1 MDIRSLLVG
10 RNITFAAIAVST
22 NSKISTVSKLA
33 AVSLLITVSALAVQL
48 PAGAQAPSQAS
59 LQREYENRFAP
70 KKEKKIKALQQL
82 INDGSVPTS
91 TSHGSHATSGTQ
103 NGASYRVR
111 ASNKSKSESL
121 KTYSTPLVYIQKPV
135 TYVFQAGQGYGMTSH
150 FGVPGPQDGAFQFDP
165 GAVLLAKDLPSGVVN
180 AAMAEGSFNGLG
192 IRLTDTAAKLALG
205 DFAQTIIDRAT
216 SPERWVKTAQVVAQA
231 QQQMIA
237 ESTSQVAKQTTQ
249 ANIKVIGK
257 HLVNIANEEV
267 AGNEGISK
275 VVRSV
280 QLFWKSVYVPMAIL
294 LLLTGAVL
302 SSAKVIVQYTFNIA
316 PGEEIMTP
324 LSGPLKAL
332 TAIVLIPATQLI
344 VSYSIDIGNSMT
356 EAVQA
361 VTDLQNVQSWL
372 GEQMSQ
378 IASGAQTAPMPAMAS
393 PESAQAFMAN
403 VENKPVQ
410 NQTSAMVAGTLSM
423 MVSIATA
430 ILLAFQLVFV
440 LYLFLMGP
448 IAAALYAWPWG
459 MSRLFKTVFTNW
471 LNAVINL
478 VLWRFWWCVLLLVMD
493 ARITWLRQEGI
504 YEANSPW
511 ELFAMIC
518 FLVLL
523 SVVPFMSFQ
532 FNPGSF
538 VDKLL
543 GELGQGSG
551 VGASPN
557 IGGTATGG
565 ALGSS
570 MGSAVGGIA

>member
-1 MDIRSLLVG
+1 M
-10 RNITFAAIAVST
+10 ST
-22 NSKISTVSKLA
+22 S
-33 AVSLLITVSALAVQL
+33 
-48 PAGAQAPSQAS
+48 GS
-59 LQREYENRFAP
+59 LQRKLTLLTVVALGIQSAALTIEIPARAQSLSQTSIQKEYENRFARQ
-70 KKEKKIKALQQL
+70 KEKKIKALQQL
-82 INDGSVPTS
+82 IQDNSVPTS
-91 TSHGSHATSGTQ
+91 TAFGSHPAFGTQ
-103 NGASYRVR
+103 NGVQYLVHSG
-111 ASNKSKSESL
+111 NKSKAESL

-135 TYVFQAGQGYGMTSH
+135 TYVFKAGQGYGSTSH

-231 QQQMIA
+231 QQQMTA
-237 ESTSQVAKQTTQ
+237 ESTAQVAKQVSQT
-249 ANIKVIGK
+249 NVKVIGK
-257 HLVNIANEEV
+257 HLVNVANEAA
-267 AGNEGISK
+267 AGNSGISK
-275 VVRSV
+275 VIHSV
-280 QLFWKSVYVPMAIL
+280 QLFWKAVYLPLAIL
-294 LLLTGAVL
+294 LLSIGGIL
-302 SSAKVIVQYTFNIA
+302 SSIKVFVQYTFNIA

-324 LSGPLKAL
+324 LSGPLKSI

-356 EAVQA
+356 ETVQA
-361 VTDLQNVQSWL
+361 VTDMQNVQTWL
-372 GEQMSQ
+372 DEQFSQ
-378 IASGAQTAPMPAMAS
+378 IANGVQNVPMPAMSS
-393 PESAQAFMAN
+393 PENAQAFMAN

-410 NQTSAMVAGTLSM
+410 NQTAGMVAGILSM
-423 MVSIATA
+423 MVSLATA

-459 MSRLFKTVFTNW
+459 MARLFKTVFTNW

-478 VLWRFWWCVLLLVMD
+478 VLWRFWWCVILLVMD
-493 ARITWLRQEGI
+493 SRIAWLRQEGI
-504 YEANSPW
+504 YQANSTW
-511 ELFAMIC
+511 EVFAMIC

-523 SVVPFMSFQ
+523 STVPFMSFQ

-543 GELGQGSG
+543 AEMGQASG
-551 VGASPN
+551 TGASPN
-557 IGGTATGG
+557 TGG

>member
-1 MDIRSLLVG
+1 MSICRVLAG
-10 RNITFAAIAVST
+10 RNVILATVAVSALSTFAAVS
-22 NSKISTVSKLA
+22 
-33 AVSLLITVSALAVQL
+33 SLTLQL
-48 PAGAQAPSQAS
+48 PANAQAPSQVS
-59 LQREYENRFAP
+59 IQREYENRFAP

-103 NGASYRVR
+103 NGANYRVK

-121 KTYSTPLVYIQKPV
+121 KTYATPLVYIQKPV

-237 ESTSQVAKQTTQ
+237 ESTAQVAKQTSQ

-257 HLVNIANEEV
+257 HLVNVANEEV

-280 QLFWKSVYVPMAIL
+280 QLFWKSVYLPMAIL

-378 IASGAQTAPMPAMAS
+378 IATGAQTAPMPAMAS

-410 NQTSAMVAGTLSM
+410 NQTSGMVAGTLSM

-504 YEANSPW
+504 YQANSPW
-511 ELFAMIC
+511 ESFAMIC

-557 IGGTATGG
+557 MGGTATGG

>member
-1 MDIRSLLVG
+1 MSTCGSIAGKCTLFA
-10 RNITFAAIAVST
+10 FAA
-22 NSKISTVSKLA
+22 LA
-33 AVSLLITVSALAVQL
+33 LQS
-48 PAGAQAPSQAS
+48 PAQAQSLSQSAI
-59 LQREYENRFAP
+59 QKEYENRFAP
-70 KKEKKIKALQQL
+70 TKERKIKALQQL
-82 INDGSVPTS
+82 ILDGSVPTS
-91 TSHGSHATSGTQ
+91 TSHGSHPTSGTQ
-103 NGASYRVR
+103 NGANYHVH
-111 ASNKSKSESL
+111 AGNKSKSESL

-150 FGVPGPQDGAFQFDP
+150 FGAPGPQDGAFQFDP
-165 GAVLLAKDLPSGVVN
+165 GAVLQTKDLPSGVVN

-231 QQQMIA
+231 QQQMLA
-237 ESTSQVAKQTTQ
+237 ESAAQVARQTSQ
-249 ANIKVIGK
+249 ANIKVVGK
-257 HLVNIANEEV
+257 HLVNVANEEA
-267 AGNEGISK
+267 AGNQGIGK

-280 QLFWKSVYVPMAIL
+280 QLFWKSVYLPMAL
-294 LLLTGAVL
+294 LLLLVGAIL

-324 LSGPLKAL
+324 LSGPLKGITAL
-332 TAIVLIPATQLI
+332 VLIPATQLI

-356 EAVQA
+356 ETVQA
-361 VTDLQNVQSWL
+361 VTDMQNVQSWL
-372 GEQMSQ
+372 GEQFTH
-378 IASGAQTAPMPAMAS
+378 IGNGVENAAMPAMSS

-410 NQTSAMVAGTLSM
+410 NQTAGMVAGVLSM
-423 MVSIATA
+423 MVSLATA

-448 IAAALYAWPWG
+448 IAASLYAWPWG
-459 MSRLFKTVFTNW
+459 MARLFKTVFTNW

-478 VLWRFWWCVLLLVMD
+478 VLWRFWWCVILLVMD
-493 ARITWLRQEGI
+493 SRIAWLRQEGI
-504 YEANSPW
+504 YQADSPW
-511 ELFAMIC
+511 ELFSMIC

-523 SVVPFMSFQ
+523 SVVPFMCFQ

-543 GELGQGSG
+543 GELGHGSG
-551 VGASPN
+551 VGASSN
-557 IGGTATGG
+557 MGGSALGG
-565 ALGSS
+565 ALGSN